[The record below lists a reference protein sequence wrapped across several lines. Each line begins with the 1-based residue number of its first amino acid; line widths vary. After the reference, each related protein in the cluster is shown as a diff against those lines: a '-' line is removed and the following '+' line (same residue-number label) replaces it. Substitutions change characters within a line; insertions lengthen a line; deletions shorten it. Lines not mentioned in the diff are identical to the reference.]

1 MRRIPAARPAH
12 GRTSSNRQPLLLRGA
27 GAPRPP
33 RLHKA
38 EHRDR
43 PVGVSGDQALHRH
56 DVNGDEGAAPSTCT
70 ITEFF
75 GQWMGAYGRTHLAPL
90 TYERYDSIIRTHI
103 VPTLGHVQL
112 QNLAPLQ
119 VDRMYLDA
127 LDSGLSASTV
137 LYIHRVLHCALAWA
151 TRKRLVTRNVADSV
165 DRPRAS
171 RPETR
176 ALDED
181 ATAAVLDL
189 LQRAGS
195 DLYLPAL
202 VAVSTG
208 VRRGELLALRW
219 ADFDFG
225 TLIVTVGRAL
235 QDTREDGLTFKT
247 PKNGRARLV
256 GIPHTVALE
265 LEAHR
270 KAQERRRLSLGAAY
284 DNQDLIFPAPNG
296 APMNPR
302 VFSRKF
308 SRFRKRQNDAAAAD
322 GPGRV
327 TAGAAEPRIALR
339 WHDWRHSYAAQQLRA
354 GEQVLVVSRALG
366 HATAAFTLD
375 VYGHVLPGEQQAA
388 AQRHGERIDAARAR
402 GRAAAEA

>member
-1 MRRIPAARPAH
+1 MQRRANDSH
-12 GRTSSNRQPLLLRGA
+12 KPLLPRG
-27 GAPRPP
+27 
-33 RLHKA
+33 
-38 EHRDR
+38 
-43 PVGVSGDQALHRH
+43 VGDARERRH
-56 DVNGDEGAAPSTCT
+56 DCVERTGQREVGKVSRSLVVSRREMVEDERPGLPHHTVA
-70 ITEFF
+70 EFF
-75 GQWMGAYGRTHLAPL
+75 EEWLALYGRTHLAPL
-90 TYERYDSIIRTHI
+90 TYERYDSIVRTHI
-103 VPTLGHVQL
+103 VPKLGGVKL
-112 QNLAPLQ
+112 RDLTPLQ
-119 VDRMYLDA
+119 IDRLYVDA
-127 LDSGLSASTV
+127 LDSGLCASTV

-151 TRKRLVTRNVADSV
+151 TRKRFVTRNVADSV

-189 LQRAGS
+189 LQGAGS

-265 LEAHR
+265 LAAHR
-270 KAQERRRLSLGAAY
+270 KTQERRRLSLGAAY